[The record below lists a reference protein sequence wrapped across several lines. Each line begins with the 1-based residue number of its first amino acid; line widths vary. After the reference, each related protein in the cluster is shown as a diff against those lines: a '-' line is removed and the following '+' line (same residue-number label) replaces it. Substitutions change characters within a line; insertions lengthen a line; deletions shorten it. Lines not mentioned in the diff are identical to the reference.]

1 MKRRM
6 VYVLGFVGFLV
17 VLTTAWAMTS
27 RVGYESADYQLI
39 ESDGNIEIRK
49 YPVLVLAATT
59 SDLDSQGRDGSFMRL
74 FRYISGDNQA
84 KQKIAMTTPVFM
96 ESDQKTTAV
105 SMGFVMPGEL
115 AAQGA
120 PEPKSDGVEIRFA
133 GQLDSQ
139 VARKQEAKLRE
150 WMERRGLEGVL
161 ESEYAGYDPPFT
173 PGPLRRNEV
182 LIRLV
187 DEKDSTE

>member
-1 MKRRM
+1 MKRQR

-74 FRYISGDNQA
+74 FRYISGDN
-84 KQKIAMTTPVFM
+84 
-96 ESDQKTTAV
+96 V
-105 SMGFVMPGEL
+105 SRAAGGE
-115 AAQGA
+115 G
-120 PEPKSDGVEIRFA
+120 K
-133 GQLDSQ
+133 
-139 VARKQEAKLRE
+139 E
-150 WMERRGLEGVL
+150 WERDTEMKYVVQ
-161 ESEYAGYDPPFT
+161 S
-173 PGPLRRNEV
+173 GPLKNVAVRLRNATFRSNLARDADEV
-182 LIRLV
+182 RLLV
-187 DEKDSTE
+187 SYSVALW

>member
-59 SDLDSQGRDGSFMRL
+59 SDLDSQ
-74 FRYISGDNQA
+74 A
-84 KQKIAMTTPVFM
+84 KNCDDHAGLHGKR
-96 ESDQKTTAV
+96 
-105 SMGFVMPGEL
+105 
-115 AAQGA
+115 
-120 PEPKSDGVEIRFA
+120 PEYDRCFHGIRH
-133 GQLDSQ
+133 
-139 VARKQEAKLRE
+139 AR
-150 WMERRGLEGVL
+150 
-161 ESEYAGYDPPFT
+161 
-173 PGPLRRNEV
+173 
-182 LIRLV
+182 
-187 DEKDSTE
+187 